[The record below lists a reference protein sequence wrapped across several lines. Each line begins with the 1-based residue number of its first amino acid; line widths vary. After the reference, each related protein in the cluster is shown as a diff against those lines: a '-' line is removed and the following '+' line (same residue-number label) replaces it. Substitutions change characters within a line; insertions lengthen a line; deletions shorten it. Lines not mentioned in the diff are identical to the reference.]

1 MTTDKVISVRFKYD
15 GVVRH
20 VDNIKFEDGIKMFI
34 GVEVRKAGRFSNKI
48 KRFDMTKM
56 DELEFIT
63 IDRKRP

>member
-20 VDNIKFEDGIKMFI
+20 VDNIKFEDSIKMFV